1 MGLASNQARLNLLT
15 SRKAD
20 LEYRLTSIT
29 NQVQKLAIQ
38 QSAIVSKKAAQME
51 VYNQQNKNNDQ
62 AVQFEYTQ
70 AYADYEAQM
79 NLISV
84 AQTKL
89 DNQQKMVETQHQAVN
104 AEQEQVKKLV
114 ESNVKTS
121 FKLFN

>member
-1 MGLASNQARLNLLT
+1 MGLSSNQARLNLLT
-15 SRKAD
+15 SRKVD
-20 LEYRLTSIT
+20 LEYRLTTIT
-29 NQVQKLAIQ
+29 AQVQKLAMQ
-38 QSAIVSKKAAQME
+38 ESSLVSKKSAQME
-51 VYNQQNKNNDQ
+51 VYNQQNQNNDT
-62 AVQFEYTQ
+62 AVQFQYTQ

-89 DNQQKMVETQHQAVN
+89 DNQQKMIETQHQAVE

>member
-1 MGLASNQARLNLLT
+1 MGLSSNQARLNLLT
-15 SRKAD
+15 SRKVD
-20 LEYRLTSIT
+20 LEYRLTTIT
-29 NQVQKLAIQ
+29 AQVQKLAMQ
-38 QSAIVSKKAAQME
+38 ESSLVSKKSAQME
-51 VYNQQNKNNDQ
+51 VYNQQNQNNDT
-62 AVQFEYTQ
+62 AVQFQYTQ

-89 DNQQKMVETQHQAVN
+89 DNQQKMIETQHQAVE

-121 FKLFN
+121 FKLFI

>member
-62 AVQFEYTQ
+62 AVRFEYTQ

>member
-1 MGLASNQARLNLLT
+1 M
-15 SRKAD
+15 
-20 LEYRLTSIT
+20 EYRLTTIT
-29 NQVQKLAIQ
+29 AQVQKLAMQ
-38 QSAIVSKKAAQME
+38 ESSLVSKKSAQME
-51 VYNQQNKNNDQ
+51 VYNQQNQNNDT
-62 AVQFEYTQ
+62 AVQFQYTQ

-89 DNQQKMVETQHQAVN
+89 DNQQKMIETQHQAVE

>member
-1 MGLASNQARLNLLT
+1 MGLSSNQARLNLLT
-15 SRKAD
+15 SRKVD
-20 LEYRLTSIT
+20 LEYRLTTIT
-29 NQVQKLAIQ
+29 AQVQKLAMQ
-38 QSAIVSKKAAQME
+38 ESSLVSKKSAQME
-51 VYNQQNKNNDQ
+51 VYNQQNQNNDT
-62 AVQFEYTQ
+62 AVQFQYTQ

-89 DNQQKMVETQHQAVN
+89 DNQQKMIETQHQAVE
-104 AEQEQVKKLV
+104 AEQEEVKKLV